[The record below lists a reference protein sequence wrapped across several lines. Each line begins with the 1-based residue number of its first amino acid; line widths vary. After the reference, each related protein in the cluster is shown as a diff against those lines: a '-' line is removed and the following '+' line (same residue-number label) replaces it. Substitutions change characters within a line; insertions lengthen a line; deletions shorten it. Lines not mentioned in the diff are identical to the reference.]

1 MQPMDSTETYGYGTS
16 KILLDEKK
24 KRLNVTTKQNKKW

>member
-1 MQPMDSTETYGYGTS
+1 MQPIDSIETYGYGTS

-24 KRLNVTTKQNKKW
+24 RLNVTTKQNKKW